1 VTSGCPTDPERGL
14 PGRAAELALLD
25 TAVRGWSA
33 GRAQLVEISGEPGI
47 GKSAL
52 LDALAGRCAAAGGL
66 VLTGR
71 AAPAA
76 PEPLLLGWTPD
87 AASAPPGQGLDLASA
102 VRLARAGRRV
112 AVCVDDA
119 HRLARAGEADPRR
132 APSDGAPALGALLA
146 AAAPGPLLVAYALRP
161 RQAGPRL
168 LAWPASAGSGWRT
181 TQVAPGPLP
190 YEAVPAAV
198 PGAAAHRAALLHRA
212 GEGNPLYLRALAA
225 LPDADLRA
233 LDHIAP
239 DLTALPADVR
249 CGLSRDL
256 AGLPP
261 QAAALAAAAAVLTPP
276 FSPDL
281 LAQVAAAEPD
291 AALRSLA
298 ALTAAD
304 VLRADPARPG
314 HLRFRHPALRLM
326 ARAVT
331 PPGTL
336 RRLHQ
341 RAAAAPALAAAD
353 PVERAPHLART
364 ARPGDTEAA
373 QLLTAA
379 ARTVLDAAP
388 AVAATWSDTARRLLP
403 PAAPLRH
410 RATATLLLSRAR
422 AGATSEEPEAEALPA
437 LPPATTALLASHLR
451 RAGETA
457 RAAAVLSAACPA
469 PAPTRP
475 AAGGPERLSEE
486 PGGAYPPTP
495 SGPPA
500 LALLPAAGQKVSAA
514 PGRPP
519 ALLRLQA
526 AALDLA
532 AGEWRAAEGLAVD
545 VLADG
550 ALRGTAPG
558 AAVLLGA
565 HGTRALA
572 RAAAGDLALRDLA
585 AKAAAGAADAAGD
598 RELVDHLDALTRAGW
613 ACLLC
618 GDDTAARRLFDRAA
632 RSAAATGQDAETPA
646 AALGAACAAV
656 HAGRLDEAVE
666 RAAVCEAAGGRLAGA
681 AQAVRAWALL
691 LRDGPAALAA
701 EEPLPCA
708 AGRAAPLGAVAADL
722 SAAVALTGGS
732 GGGSAEAAYGSV
744 LGAVRVA
751 AALAVGMP
759 VPPPAAHELLL
770 SAALRATAPGTSAAL
785 LARAADA
792 FRAAGQTATA
802 CWLRL
807 LVARGLVASGRLR
820 EARTAV
826 AALKA
831 DTAGCPAGGYLR
843 RSAADLQRAL
853 GARVPRAGGD
863 RRTLS
868 AREREIAELVCRG
881 LTNADIAV
889 RLFISAK
896 TVEAHLTRIFRK
908 AGVRSRAALAG
919 AMASGAAL
927 AL

>member
-14 PGRAAELALLD
+14 PGRAAELGLLD
-25 TAVRGWSA
+25 AAVRGWSA

-71 AAPAA
+71 AAPSSA
-76 PEPLLLGWTPD
+76 ESLLLGWTPE
-87 AASAPPGQGLDLASA
+87 AASAPPGLGLDLASA
-102 VRLARAGRRV
+102 VRLAREGRRV

-119 HRLARAGEADPRR
+119 HRLTGAGEADPRH

-168 LAWPASAGSGWRT
+168 LAWPASAGSGWST

-212 GEGNPLYLRALAA
+212 AEGNPLYLRALAA

-233 LDHIAP
+233 LDHTAP

-256 AGLPP
+256 AGLSP
-261 QAAALAAAAAVLTPP
+261 QAAALATAAAVLTPP

-291 AALRSLA
+291 AALRCLA

-304 VLRADPARPG
+304 VLRADPVRPG

-364 ARPGDTEAA
+364 ARPGDMEAA
-373 QLLTAA
+373 RQLTAA
-379 ARTVLDAAP
+379 ARTVLDTAP

-403 PAAPLRH
+403 PTAPLHH
-410 RATATLLLSRAR
+410 RATAALLLSRAR
-422 AGATSEEPEAEALPA
+422 AGATSEGPEAEALPA

-457 RAAAVLSAACPA
+457 RASAALSAARPEPAPAHPAVRGPERLPEAPGGAASGLPA
-469 PAPTRP
+469 PAPLRP
-475 AAGGPERLSEE
+475 A
-486 PGGAYPPTP
+486 
-495 SGPPA
+495 
-500 LALLPAAGQKVSAA
+500 GQQVSAA
-514 PGRPP
+514 SGRPP

-532 AGEWRAAEGLAVD
+532 AGAWWAADRLAAD
-545 VLADG
+545 VLADD

-572 RAAAGDLALRDLA
+572 RAAAGDPALRDLA
-585 AKAAAGAADAAGD
+585 AKAAAQAADAAGD

-618 GDDTAARRLFDRAA
+618 GDDAAARRLFDRAA

-681 AQAVRAWALL
+681 ARAVRAWALL
-691 LRDGPAALAA
+691 LRDGPAALAP
-701 EEPLPCA
+701 EDPLPCT

-785 LARAADA
+785 LARAAEA

-831 DTAGCPAGGYLR
+831 DTAGCPAGGYLQ

-863 RRTLS
+863 RRTFS

-908 AGVRSRAALAG
+908 AGVRSRTALAG
-919 AMASGAAL
+919 AMASGAAP
-927 AL
+927 AH